1 MSKIPV
7 FLLSGFLG
15 SGKTTLLNVVLRQ
28 PAFARTAVVVNE
40 FGEIGLDHL
49 VLAQA
54 SDTVKLLEGGCL
66 CCTVVDSLHE
76 TLAALH
82 AQRARGDVPHFDR
95 MIIETTGLAD
105 PSPIVSTLLGN
116 GLVTD
121 HYRFE
126 ALVVA
131 VDTQHAIET
140 IDVHPEV
147 ARQAAL
153 ADRIVLTKLDVA
165 TLLPELAAR
174 LDALNPTAERF
185 DGRDRT
191 ALVHAFAAGGRQRVM
206 VPAAKVRP
214 SLVSTG
220 RAMHGSGL
228 QSHAFV
234 LPAPT
239 SWAGIAAWWRD
250 ASDRFGDRLLR
261 SKGIVELAEDG
272 QVVFLQT
279 VRRVFHQPE
288 RLAAWPDHDHRSRL
302 VCITQGV
309 ERGELAA
316 TLVAFDTAPGTA
328 PQ

>member
-1 MSKIPV
+1 VSRTPV

-15 SGKTTLLNVVLRQ
+15 SGKTTLLNALLRQ
-28 PAFARTAVVVNE
+28 PAFAGTAVVVNE

-49 VLAQA
+49 MLAQA

-66 CCTVVDSLHE
+66 CCTVVDSLHD

-82 AQRARGDVPHFDR
+82 AQRARGDVPRFDR

-105 PSPIVSTLLGN
+105 PGPIVSTLLGN
-116 GLVTD
+116 PLVTD

-126 ALVVA
+126 VLVVA
-131 VDTQHAIET
+131 VDVQHATET

-165 TLLPELAAR
+165 AIPPEFAAR
-174 LDALNPTAERF
+174 LDALNSTAERF
-185 DGRDRT
+185 DGRDHT
-191 ALVHAFAAGGRQRVM
+191 ALARAFACGGRQRVM
-206 VPAAKVRP
+206 VPAMKARP
-214 SLVSTG
+214 KLVSTG
-220 RAMHGSGL
+220 GAMHGSGL

-234 LPAPT
+234 LSAPT
-239 SWAGIAAWWRD
+239 SWAGIAAWWRV
-250 ASDRFGDRLLR
+250 ATDRFGDRLLR
-261 SKGIVELAEDG
+261 SKGIVELADNG
-272 QVVFLQT
+272 DVVFLQT

-288 RLAAWPDHDHRSRL
+288 RLPGWPDHDHRSRL
-302 VCITQGV
+302 VCITQNV
-309 ERGELAA
+309 ERAELAA
-316 TLVAFDTAPGTA
+316 TLLAFDVAPGTA